1 MNGTRRHDDLDFS
14 DGEDGDVQD
23 DHPGDY
29 SARLEELMSDTEEG
43 SDGHPHDDEHGD
55 EDDEEGFVYSGMD
68 AVPSGGYR
76 EQLRDVLGHDHEEDE
91 LDERE
96 VERSLVHDVEEKDH
110 LASLMEDEA
119 RPVGPV
125 SDDTPSTPPTPPIS
139 VSGAPSPPKPPASNG
154 RGTPSR
160 LSRPFLHPT
169 ISRLRSTTPQASRV
183 PSSASVGTLFSH
195 VPEGVSESPSHFS
208 ALSRSSSATN
218 AMVRMARAVSH
229 PRRERSSGGRNA
241 GCPRRPLAKQPQ
253 KAASLLGTE
262 NAGSP
267 TVMAANGLIC
277 VGTDVGKVV
286 VFDFKQNL
294 KCICGT
300 DDKAA
305 GPVTAVALSFDH
317 TFVATG
323 HANGHIQLFDLNTP
337 KTPARFVPPTTLA
350 EVAAGRQEGHIA
362 GSRIVSVGFVAGR
375 HTAIVS
381 ADDSGLSFYHSLGKV
396 FFMDAS
402 DTLRLLG
409 KYPEDSL
416 GPGPSGPNGV
426 HHFRRRKSRKGNS
439 LLAMA
444 PLPLGTA
451 SHPTDQYNLIALLTP
466 IKLVSTWYRRHRE
479 DDDISSRSRFKGT
492 LAWYPSI
499 VRGKK
504 DQAKGIGPHAS
515 TTPALVYSWAETLHM
530 VRVSE
535 TKVPQQVR
543 NPRTGKVTT
552 TEVGRVTFEE
562 AGHWTASGDILA
574 LQWLNVNQVVVLTSE
589 TLEVYDVRSHKLVEQ
604 TPFDARSL
612 VSPILGHTINSSVSY
627 PDAVMEVSHS
637 VRVYKGK
644 IFTLGQHEVR
654 VGTLLT
660 WADRILSFVQHGDF
674 LSAIELTRAY
684 YVGESPGNR
693 NGLPESTDQLK
704 EVVGEKMHELMVAS
718 ARYAFSE
725 DRMTDGTLAG
735 LDGRGVDN
743 FLFEGLVR
751 VCIRAC
757 MALDDYDFLY
767 EDLFQDYDDTGI
779 ARIFLSQLEPF
790 IIDGNLHYVPPRI
803 TQRLVAIHD
812 DDGRPD
818 LVERII
824 WHIDPECLDVNQA
837 ITLCQ
842 RHQLYDALL
851 YVFTRAMKDHVSPL
865 VELLGLI
872 RRVQQYR
879 RAREEGLSLGS
890 YPDDDAIEPVVLNA
904 YKVYPYL
911 GNVLTGLAYPSAN
924 LYPTKRPTKQDTT
937 LRFLYVRSI
946 ACVATA
952 RWKAWAEATY
962 PYARLLLRFDPEAFL
977 HTLDL
982 AFEDGYLSDPDS
994 PRGTIRL
1001 LIVKILLD
1009 ITSSGDLTQDAV
1021 TFVNIFIARNV
1032 PKYPQFLQM
1041 PPTTLHNIL
1050 IGTQED
1056 RQLAAEH
1063 LLSDYTPHET
1073 NRIIAL
1079 FEKAGFYRILRSWYR
1094 QERKWSPLLLTYV
1107 HDSNLSNPEVFD
1119 SLSDV
1124 LTLVKRLHKGALPP
1138 DILTT
1143 MTDCLPLLLERGVVQ
1158 TAADMFPA
1166 RKGGPS
1172 SHVSSDLRRTYLS
1185 LHCRLDPAGV
1195 VAALRYLPVELLDA
1209 EDAVRVCEE
1218 HAIYDASFG
1227 NQLSARLA
1235 DSLVQYDPTSEATVQ
1250 ETLAALDAV
1259 GQRAVTMCLEH
1270 SQSSEDVPLEDIW
1283 YHLLK
1288 SQIDTVQ
1295 HVAYELQQTT
1305 LSVLRKSMQGA
1316 FTALMSVSSAKGV
1329 SLPRLFKRLLTTA
1342 SHNAVSKPTLYAEF
1356 RTLFTGMLESYRSDG
1371 DMLIITK
1378 HLVDRDLSTT
1388 IEELTRERM
1397 QGWAPSQG
1405 RCQTCKE
1412 WLVDSKTSSA
1422 AEQDNRTGV
1431 SIVVSRTGALY
1442 HQSCL
1447 PPTHQDNIAV
1457 H

>member
-1 MNGTRRHDDLDFS
+1 M
-14 DGEDGDVQD
+14 
-23 DHPGDY
+23 PG
-29 SARLEELMSDTEEG
+29 A
-43 SDGHPHDDEHGD
+43 
-55 EDDEEGFVYSGMD
+55 
-68 AVPSGGYR
+68 
-76 EQLRDVLGHDHEEDE
+76 
-91 LDERE
+91 
-96 VERSLVHDVEEKDH
+96 
-110 LASLMEDEA
+110 AS
-119 RPVGPV
+119 
-125 SDDTPSTPPTPPIS
+125 PTKLPT
-139 VSGAPSPPKPPASNG
+139 SNG
-154 RGTPSR
+154 RGTPSK

-195 VPEGVSESPSHFS
+195 APEGASESPSHFS
-208 ALSRSSSATN
+208 ALSRSSSATHIAANGVNGKSN
-218 AMVRMARAVSH
+218 ATSET
-229 PRRERSSGGRNA
+229 REVFRWTQLKTIGDFLFTTQS
-241 GCPRRPLAKQPQ
+241 Q
-253 KAASLLGTE
+253 KVASLLGTE
-262 NAGSP
+262 NIGSP

-277 VGTDVGKVV
+277 VGTDTGKVV

-294 KCICGT
+294 KCICGAEGQA
-300 DDKAA
+300 DKTV

-323 HANGHIQLFDLNTP
+323 HTNGHIQLFDLNSP
-337 KTPARFVPPTTLA
+337 KTPARSVPPTTLA
-350 EVAAGRQEGHIA
+350 EVAAGRQEGHLT
-362 GSRIVSVGFVAGR
+362 GSRIVSIGFVAGR

-409 KYPEDSL
+409 KYPEDGL
-416 GPGPSGPNGV
+416 GPGPSGRNGA
-426 HHFRRRKSRKGNS
+426 HHFRRRKPRKGNS

-466 IKLVSTWYRRHRE
+466 IKLVIVGLKPSPRTWYRRHRE
-479 DDDISSRSRFKGT
+479 NEDTTSRSRFKGT
-492 LAWYPSI
+492 LAWYPS
-499 VRGKK
+499 VVPGGDAAAELTSKK
-504 DQAKGIGPHAS
+504 DQAHGNGIHSS
-515 TTPALVYSWAETLHM
+515 TTPVLVYSWADTLYM
-530 VRVSE
+530 LRVSE

-543 NPRTGKVTT
+543 NARTGKVTM

-562 AGHWTASGDILA
+562 GGHWTAGGDVLA
-574 LQWLNVNQVVVLTSE
+574 LQWLNVNQVVVLTVDA
-589 TLEVYDVRSHKLVEQ
+589 LEVYDVRSRKLVEQ
-604 TPFDARSL
+604 ASFDARSL

-644 IFTLGQHEVR
+644 IFTLGQHDVQ

-660 WADRILSFVQHGDF
+660 WADRILSFVQRGDF

-684 YVGESPGNR
+684 YVGQSLGNR
-693 NGLPESTDQLK
+693 NGLPEPPEQLQK
-704 EVVGEKMHELMVAS
+704 VVGEKMHELMVAS

-725 DRMTDGTLAG
+725 DRLTDGTLAG
-735 LDGRGVDN
+735 LDGRGVDQTS
-743 FLFEGLVR
+743 LFEGLVK

-767 EDLFQDYDDTGI
+767 EDLFQYYDDTRI
-779 ARIFLSQLEPF
+779 TRIFLSQLEPF

-803 TQRLVAIHD
+803 TQRLIAVHD
-812 DDGRPD
+812 EDGRPD
-818 LVERII
+818 LVERLI

-842 RHQLYDALL
+842 RHGLYDALL
-851 YVFTRAMKDHVSPL
+851 YVFTRAMRDYEAPL
-865 VELLGLI
+865 VVLLDLI
-872 RRVQQYR
+872 RQVQQYR
-879 RAREEGLSLGS
+879 RAREEGLTFGP
-890 YPDDDAIEPVVLNA
+890 YTDDDAIEPVVLNA

-911 GNVLTGLAYPSAN
+911 GNILAGLAYPSAEP
-924 LYPTKRPTKQDTT
+924 LPSEEADQARHIVY
-937 LRFLYVRSI
+937 RFLMSGQSRVWPQGEGGKL
-946 ACVATA
+946 VLTA
-952 RWKAWAEATY
+952 DEENGVEPTY

-982 AFEDGYLSDPDS
+982 AFEDGYLSDRDS
-994 PRGTIRL
+994 PRGATRL
-1001 LIVKILLD
+1001 LMVKILLE
-1009 ITSSGDLTQDAV
+1009 IASSGDLTQDAV

-1041 PPTTLHNIL
+1041 PPTTLHSIV
-1050 IGTQED
+1050 IGLAEDPDRSTQED

-1094 QERKWSPLLLTYV
+1094 QERKWPPLLLTYI
-1107 HDSNLSNPEVFD
+1107 HDRNLSTPEVLG
-1119 SLSDV
+1119 SLDDV
-1124 LTLVKRLHKGALPP
+1124 LTLVKRLHKGTLPP
-1138 DILTT
+1138 EILTT
-1143 MTDCLPLLLERGVVQ
+1143 VTDCLSLLLERGVVQ
-1158 TAADMFPA
+1158 TAALLDTHIPSLHETAMNRLQDHPDSAKFAYLKFLLGPPQEGDDDGVA
-1166 RKGGPS
+1166 VRKGGPS
-1172 SHVSSDLRRTYLS
+1172 PHIPSDLRRTYLT

-1195 VAALRYLPVELLDA
+1195 IAALCYLPAELLDT
-1209 EDAVRVCEE
+1209 EDAARICEE
-1218 HAIYDASFG
+1218 HAIYDAVVWVLDHQGVPLVALSKAESFE

-1235 DSLVQYDPTSEATVQ
+1235 DTLVQYDSASEESVQ
-1250 ETLAALDAV
+1250 EVLAALDAV
-1259 GQRAVTMCLEH
+1259 GQRAVAMCLEH
-1270 SQSSEDVPLEDIW
+1270 SQSSQDVPLEDIW

-1295 HVAYELQQTT
+1295 RVAACCMGAAPDATDADTDRTKQYELQQAT
-1305 LSVLRKSMQGA
+1305 LSSLRKSMQSA
-1316 FTALMSVSSAKGV
+1316 FTALMSISSAKGL

-1342 SHNAVSKPTLYAEF
+1342 SQNSVSKPTLYAEF

-1378 HLVDRDLSTT
+1378 HLVGRDLFTNV
-1388 IEELTRERM
+1388 EEFTQERLR
-1397 QGWAPSQG
+1397 GWRPSQG

-1412 WLVDSKTSSA
+1412 WLVDNKTSSA
-1422 AEQDNRTGV
+1422 AEQDDRTGV
-1431 SIVVSRTGALY
+1431 SIIVSRTGALY